1 VALQRVFAAAVGRGV
16 VVHDRGCVGV
26 SQPAGGG
33 PARIAFDGGATVTA
47 DVVVGADGVHSAVR
61 EAVAGDRA
69 PVFSGTVGYRGLVP
83 VEALPSLPDPT
94 PLQFWAGPRAHLLH
108 YSIEGG
114 TIVNF
119 LAVVRQAEWTSPGW
133 NEACDVGDALAAYEG
148 WHPAATEMVGAVA
161 EGSRWG
167 LHDHAPLPPWS
178 IGRVVLIGDA
188 AHAMLPHQ
196 GQGANQT
203 IEDAILLADL
213 LAEARA
219 DDLPEAFARYEAL
232 RRPRTRRVQR
242 WSRLAAD
249 WMHLPD
255 GPEARRRDLRLQ
267 SADADL
273 AWIHGYDVRAGR
285 AAAAA

>member
-1 VALQRVFAAAVGRGV
+1 MN
-16 VVHDRGCVGV
+16 
-26 SQPAGGG
+26 
-33 PARIAFDGGATVTA
+33 A

-61 EAVAGDRA
+61 HAVAGDRT

-114 TIVNF
+114 TIVKF
-119 LAVVRQAEWTSPGW
+119 LAVVRQAAWTSPGW
-133 NEACDVGDALAAYEG
+133 NEACDVGEALAAYEG
-148 WHPAATEMVGAVA
+148 WHPAVTEMVGAVA
-161 EGSRWG
+161 EGSRWA
-167 LHDHAPLPPWS
+167 LHDHVPLPRWS
-178 IGRVVLIGDA
+178 AGRVVLIGDA

-213 LAEARA
+213 LAEAPA
-219 DDLPEAFARYEAL
+219 DDRPEAFARYEAL
-232 RRPRTRRVQR
+232 QR

-255 GPEARRRDLRLQ
+255 GPAAERRDARLQ

-273 AWIHGYDVRAGR
+273 AWIPGYDVRAGR
-285 AAAAA
+285 TAAAA